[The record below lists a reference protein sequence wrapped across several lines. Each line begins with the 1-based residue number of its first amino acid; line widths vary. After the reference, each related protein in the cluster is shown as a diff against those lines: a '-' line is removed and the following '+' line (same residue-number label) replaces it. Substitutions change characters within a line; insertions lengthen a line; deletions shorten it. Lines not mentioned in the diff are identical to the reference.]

1 MYPATRVAKANPES
15 NLRKWFVSALTEF
28 RGFVDFFNSITEEDL
43 RGFWCR
49 RKFLLTISEAIQP
62 REARK
67 TVGPALTEEHRCSVS
82 IYLVWKLSHLPLP
95 TGI

>member
-49 RKFLLTISEAIQP
+49 RKFSVNRFGGITASRGENNAATVLTKEN
-62 REARK
+62 
-67 TVGPALTEEHRCSVS
+67 RCSVS

>member
-49 RKFLLTISEAIQP
+49 RKFLSTISEAVQP
-62 REARK
+62 REAKKR
-67 TVGPALTEEHRCSVS
+67 LDLR
-82 IYLVWKLSHLPLP
+82 
-95 TGI
+95 